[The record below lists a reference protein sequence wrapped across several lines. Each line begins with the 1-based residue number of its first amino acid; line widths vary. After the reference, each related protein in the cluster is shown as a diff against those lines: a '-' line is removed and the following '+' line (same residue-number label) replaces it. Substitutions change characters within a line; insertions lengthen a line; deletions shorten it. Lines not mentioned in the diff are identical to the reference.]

1 MQPAVGPDLNAAIA
15 RAADPTHARL
25 IIEQLLEANP
35 ALSEVWATH
44 PNSREATV
52 AVVCAS
58 RSLTRALS
66 TRPELIST
74 LADCDTPL
82 THVALRASLTDALDA
97 AVAPM
102 EALRA
107 WKQEQ
112 LLRIAA
118 RDLLG
123 FADLPTVGREL
134 AALAEMCLAGALRIA
149 EPTIPF
155 AIIGMGKLGGAE
167 LNYSSDV
174 DVLFV
179 HDGPL
184 AEGERIAK
192 AVLTAMTKPMPQG
205 IVFRTDANLRPEG
218 RSGALSRQLVG
229 YQAYWDQWAQAWE
242 RQSLIKARPVAGD
255 VALGN
260 AFTEAAQ
267 HFVWNDALDPDAI
280 RSVRAMKQ
288 RSEALLRQ
296 QGRDTTELKRGT
308 GGIRD
313 IEFAVQILQLVHG
326 RHDPALRR
334 AATLDALDALARG
347 GYIEREDAVRLD
359 ESYQWLRT
367 VEHRLQLVDEQQ
379 THTLP
384 GDPAAGMRLANVLGF
399 RSSPEA
405 TAWEHF
411 SVSHRAYTQTVRTI
425 HERLFFRPLLER
437 MADTGPL
444 SAAAASDRLAAFG
457 FLDAQRTRTAV
468 EELSRGHGRRAQ
480 LMEQLLPLLLDWS
493 SVTPDPDLALLQLRK
508 LLEDENRARMTIAAF
523 RDVPDAAERTC
534 TLLGSSRLLG
544 DALIRQPEYVAIL
557 GDDVAL
563 QTPRSLEALVHDAT
577 ATLQWRGD
585 DAERQRA
592 LRRFKRREFL
602 RIATRDV
609 LGFADVASIGKE
621 LTALADATLTAALGA
636 LAPEIPFA
644 IIGMGRLGGGE
655 LSYASDI
662 DVLFV
667 TQDSSQQ
674 AAAEQLAT
682 DLLEEISAITPEGQA
697 FRIDLLL
704 RPEGNNGPLARS
716 IDGYREYYAR
726 YAATWERQALVRA
739 RAVAGD
745 PQLLNAFLDLAHE
758 TAFRPALPEDDRRE
772 IRRVKARVE
781 RERIPTGEDPQLNLK
796 LGRGGLV
803 DVEFTAQLL
812 QLEHGGNSPHLRV
825 PGTVDALESLRDA
838 GVLGADDADAL
849 VEAYRHCERI
859 RNARYLM
866 TGRPIDSLPTV
877 PEDAQKLGRLLG
889 YLDRPQADVR
899 EDYKRLTR
907 RARAVVER
915 VFYGS

>member
-1 MQPAVGPDLNAAIA
+1 MAHPDLIVALD
-15 RAADPTHARL
+15 RAADPTHARVVL
-25 IIEQLLEANP
+25 AQLLDTHP
-35 ALSEVWATH
+35 ALADTWAAT
-44 PNSREATV
+44 PEARDATIAV
-52 AVVCAS
+52 ACAS
-58 RSLTRALS
+58 RSLTRALMAHPDL
-66 TRPELIST
+66 TDHLID
-74 LADCDTPL
+74 LERRDAPA
-82 THVALRASLTDALDA
+82 ALRADAVRAITEADDPA
-97 AVAPM
+97 D
-102 EALRA
+102 ALRA
-107 WKQEQ
+107 WKQAQ

-123 FADLPTVGREL
+123 LSDLPMVGREL
-134 AALAEMCLAGALRIA
+134 AALADACLAAALA
-149 EPTIPF
+149 TTAPTIPI
-155 AIIGMGKLGGAE
+155 AIIGMGKLGGNE

-184 AEGERIAK
+184 DEGERVAK
-192 AVLTAMTKPMPQG
+192 GVLAMMSKPTARG

-255 VALGN
+255 AALGA
-260 AFTEAAQ
+260 AFAEAAQ
-267 HFVWNDALDPDAI
+267 TFVWSDVLDSDAI

-288 RSEALLRQ
+288 RSETLLRER
-296 QGRDTTELKRGT
+296 GLDATELKRGT

-334 AATLDALDALARG
+334 ATTLDALDALANG
-347 GYIEREDAVRLD
+347 GYVERDDAEQLD
-359 ESYQWLRT
+359 QAYRWLRT

-384 GDPAAGMRLANVLGF
+384 SDPDAGLRLANVLGY

-411 SVSHRAYTQTVRTI
+411 LATHRTCTRTVRTI

-437 MADTGPL
+437 MADSGPL
-444 SAAAASDRLAAFG
+444 SAAAAAERLAAFG
-457 FLDAQRTRTAV
+457 FGDVARTRAATQ
-468 EELSRGHGRRAQ
+468 ELTSGHGRRAQ
-480 LMEQLLPLLLDWS
+480 LMEQFLPLLLDWS
-493 SVTPDPDLALLQLRK
+493 SITPDPDLALLQLRK
-508 LLEDENRARMTIAAF
+508 LLADSDRARTVMAAF
-523 RDVPDAAERTC
+523 RDIPNAAERTC
-534 TLLGSSRLLG
+534 ALLGSSRLVG
-544 DALIRQPEYVAIL
+544 DALIRQPEFVAVL
-557 GDDVAL
+557 GDDDAL
-563 QTPRSLEALVHDAT
+563 RDVRTLDALRHDAA
-577 ATLQWRGD
+577 ATLQWRNND
-585 DAERQRA
+585 TERQRA

-602 RIATRDV
+602 RIAARDL
-609 LGFADVASIGKE
+609 LGFADVVTVGEE
-621 LTALADATLTAALGA
+621 LTALADATLASALDA
-636 LAPEIPFA
+636 LAPTIPFA
-644 IIGMGRLGGGE
+644 IIGMGRLGGAE

-667 TQDSSQQ
+667 TKDTSHQHE
-674 AAAEQLAT
+674 AEQLAT
-682 DLLEEISAITPEGQA
+682 DLLDEISAVTPDGQA

-716 IDGYREYYAR
+716 IEGYREYYER
-726 YAATWERQALVRA
+726 YAATWERQALLRA
-739 RAVAGD
+739 RPVAGD
-745 PQLLNAFLDLAHE
+745 PELLATFMELAQ
-758 TAFRPALPEDDRRE
+758 TTTYQPTLADDDRRE

-781 RERIPTGEDPQLNLK
+781 RERIPVGEDPQFHCK

-812 QLEHGGNSPHLRV
+812 QLELGGATPSVRV
-825 PGTVDALESLRDA
+825 TGTVAALDALRDVGA
-838 GVLGADDADAL
+838 LADDDAAAL
-849 VEAYRHCERI
+849 TEAYRFCERA
-859 RNARYLM
+859 RNSRYLL
-866 TGRPIDSLPTV
+866 TGRPLDSLPTV

-889 YLDRPQADVR
+889 YLDRPQSDLR

-915 VFYGS
+915 VFYGNDR